1 MAQGQS
7 NLPTRLAA
15 LVLACALILAAAAGG
30 VADETGW
37 QALRAPGTHILMRH
51 AMAPG
56 VGDPVGFRLGD
67 CATQRNLDAGGRAQA
82 ARIGASVAGKGIGF
96 DRVLTSEWCRARETA
111 MLLGL
116 APVEA
121 EPALNSFFDDRAS
134 AGAASRAVRDRL
146 AAAGPDE
153 KLVLVTHQVNI
164 TALTGIFP
172 ASGEMIVV
180 ALAAD
185 GALVVRGRIGLD

>member
-1 MAQGQS
+1 MAQRQS
-7 NLPTRLAA
+7 DLLTRLAA
-15 LVLACALILAAAAGG
+15 LVLACALILAAPAGG

-56 VGDPVGFRLGD
+56 VGDPVGFRL
-67 CATQRNLDAGGRAQA
+67 DAGGRAQA

-96 DRVLTSEWCRARETA
+96 DHVLTSEWCRARETA
-111 MLLGL
+111 TLLGL